1 MEKQPVLVALD
12 GPVSAGKSSLADE
25 AARRLGILHL
35 DTGAMYRAVGLA
47 ALHSG
52 IDPMDERAVVEMVQ
66 QGRAQVDIR
75 FEGGRQQTLLNGEN
89 VDEAIR
95 TQEAGSAAS
104 AVSRCP
110 EVRRYLVARQQKLAE
125 NISMIVD
132 GRDIGTVVLPG
143 AKAKI
148 FLSAAPEVRARRRY
162 EQLLQKGMPADYE
175 EVLKELL
182 ARDRQD
188 TERKTDPLRRA
199 EDAVALDTSTLTFNE
214 SVEAILAIVKEA
226 YDN

>member
-1 MEKQPVLVALD
+1 M
-12 GPVSAGKSSLADE
+12 GPAPLQ
-25 AARRLGILHL
+25 
-35 DTGAMYRAVGLA
+35 
-47 ALHSG
+47 SG

-66 QGRAQVDIR
+66 QGRARVDIR

-110 EVRRYLVARQQKLAE
+110 EVRRYLAARQQKLAE

-175 EVLKELL
+175 EVLKELI